1 MFRGMGDG
9 ETNASAYDTAWVAR
23 IPAVD
28 GSDHP
33 HFPQT
38 LQWILQ
44 NQLEDGSWGEEK
56 HFLTYDRVL
65 AALSCVITLTLWRT
79 GDAQVHRGLQILPI

>member
-1 MFRGMGDG
+1 MESLICEIKGMFRGMGDG

-38 LQWILQ
+38 LQWIL
-44 NQLEDGSWGEEK
+44 
-56 HFLTYDRVL
+56 
-65 AALSCVITLTLWRT
+65 
-79 GDAQVHRGLQILPI
+79 